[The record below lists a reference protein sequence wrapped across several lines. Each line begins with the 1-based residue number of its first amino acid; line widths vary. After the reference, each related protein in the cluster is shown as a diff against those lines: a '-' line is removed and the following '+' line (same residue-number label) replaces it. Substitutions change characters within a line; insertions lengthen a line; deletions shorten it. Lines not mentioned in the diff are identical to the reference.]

1 METKCH
7 IGSSCVYDTKSKLG
21 WKSNIRNHALL
32 PFIEEVIDRWDYI
45 TMGKEDVANC
55 IKEENCKDCQHWN
68 FV

>member
-21 WKSNIRNHALL
+21 WKSDIRNHGIV
-32 PFIEEVIDRWDYI
+32 PFIEVIDKWYDI
-45 TMGKEDVANC
+45 TNGKEDVANC
-55 IKEENCKDCQHWN
+55 IEEENCKDCQRWN